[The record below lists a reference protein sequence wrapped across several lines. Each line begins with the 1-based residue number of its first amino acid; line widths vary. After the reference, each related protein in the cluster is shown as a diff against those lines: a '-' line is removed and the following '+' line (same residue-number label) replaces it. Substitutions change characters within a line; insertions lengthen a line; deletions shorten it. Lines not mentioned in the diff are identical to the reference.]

1 VWAEAILE
9 KCCLVVQQGSGSLEM
24 CLYSP
29 LFTVR
34 ISSGAYLWG
43 YATCDNLHSSRHRT
57 TWKWL
62 FILLICCASLQG
74 DCKCQPH
81 IGLLNLEIIGNDER
95 RSSSLVYQPI
105 NHHWLWQLI
114 YLDWRKRYY
123 NSSFLAGTRESI
135 IWR

>member
-1 VWAEAILE
+1 MQHVITYIVVGTELHGNGYLS
-9 KCCLVVQQGSGSLEM
+9 CLFAVLV
-24 CLYSP
+24 
-29 LFTVR
+29 
-34 ISSGAYLWG
+34 
-43 YATCDNLHSSRHRT
+43 
-57 TWKWL
+57 
-62 FILLICCASLQG
+62 
-74 DCKCQPH
+74 CKCQPH

-135 IWR
+135 I